1 MAKWMSTHIPNYI
14 KMTQLWVK
22 DKAIGHHAKTSNEK
36 RARYATLSTIDDID
50 IMVSQNRVS
59 LEDFEVKEDDQ

>member
-1 MAKWMSTHIPNYI
+1 MSTHIPNYI

-22 DKAIGHHAKTSNEK
+22 DKAIGDHAKTSNEK

-50 IMVSQNRVS
+50 IMVSQTQNRVS
-59 LEDFEVKEDDQ
+59 LEDFEVKEDYQ

>member
-1 MAKWMSTHIPNYI
+1 
-14 KMTQLWVK
+14 MTQLWVK
-22 DKAIGHHAKTSNEK
+22 DKAIGDHAKTSNEK

>member
-1 MAKWMSTHIPNYI
+1 
-14 KMTQLWVK
+14 MTQLWVK

-50 IMVSQNRVS
+50 IMVSQTQNRVS